1 MDKYDLAILDI
12 IETHR
17 TKNQNRIKLTALE
30 RSFWKHIESETALDV
45 GQSRIGERITNL
57 YLGGLVQNNNGY
69 ILTKKGR
76 EQLSL

>member
-1 MDKYDLAILDI
+1 MDKYDLAILD
-12 IETHR
+12 
-17 TKNQNRIKLTALE
+17 